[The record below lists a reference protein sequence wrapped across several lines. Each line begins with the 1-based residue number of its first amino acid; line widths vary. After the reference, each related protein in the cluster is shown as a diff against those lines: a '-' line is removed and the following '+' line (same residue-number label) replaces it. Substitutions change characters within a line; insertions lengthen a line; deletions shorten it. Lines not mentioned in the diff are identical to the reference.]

1 MCGCKDIKRGWS
13 PYLPLLPPTMEIT
26 VIIVNVLPLP
36 PNDDVQWGLPGCSQQ
51 PGRGDPLW
59 SASNGGKWRLL
70 FGCGCCCSPLQL
82 PLIFL
87 SSAAS
92 WFYFCV
98 DLFVF
103 CPFFSLFHVGFIF
116 VFHRLQLFSIIGLF
130 PRSLY
135 SLCDFV
141 SFNPVYK
148 GFELL
153 LSPGYFPYSLFP
165 AKKPWNSRRKKEKT
179 RKLG

>member
-13 PYLPLLPPTMEIT
+13 PYLTLLPPTMEIT

-59 SASNGGKWRLL
+59 SASNGGKWRLP

-87 SSAAS
+87 SPAAS

-103 CPFFSLFHVGFIF
+103 CPFFSLFTLVLFLYFI
-116 VFHRLQLFSIIGLF
+116 V
-130 PRSLY
+130 Y
-135 SLCDFV
+135 S
-141 SFNPVYK
+141 SSP
-148 GFELL
+148 LL
-153 LSPGYFPYSLFP
+153 DYFPDPFTVYAILFLSTLYTKDLNSCFHPVISLILFFP
-165 AKKPWNSRRKKEKT
+165 PKNPEIAEEKKKKPVN
-179 RKLG
+179 